1 MLLGLCL
8 CLCLWWWW
16 WWWWWCRECLK
27 TMKNRE
33 NNNKYMN
40 FFIIVDIIFYCDV
53 YVILLR

>member
-8 CLCLWWWW
+8 CLCLWW